1 MDSFRQYF
9 STVLPSCLPNFF
21 SGHDLLSVQWS
32 EHMAHGKWRMVN
44 GSGRLTLAVA
54 PIGDLQLG
62 VVGAAG
68 ALAQLALGV
77 VGASVGAANR
87 IRVLLMLL
95 LLLLLLR
102 GQNNLAPRSRQ
113 WSVDEFSWRTVALS

>member
-1 MDSFRQYF
+1 
-9 STVLPSCLPNFF
+9 
-21 SGHDLLSVQWS
+21 
-32 EHMAHGKWRMVN
+32 MAHGKWRMVN
-44 GSGRLTLAVA
+44 GSGGLTLAVA

-95 LLLLLLR
+95 LLLLLLLLVDKTIWPR
-102 GQNNLAPRSRQ
+102 GVGNGQ
-113 WSVDEFSWRTVALS
+113 WMISAGGQ

>member
-1 MDSFRQYF
+1 
-9 STVLPSCLPNFF
+9 
-21 SGHDLLSVQWS
+21 
-32 EHMAHGKWRMVN
+32 MAHGKWRMVN
-44 GSGRLTLAVA
+44 GSGGLTLAVA

-95 LLLLLLR
+95 LLLL
-102 GQNNLAPRSRQ
+102 
-113 WSVDEFSWRTVALS
+113 FCCCWRTKQFGPEE

>member
-1 MDSFRQYF
+1 
-9 STVLPSCLPNFF
+9 
-21 SGHDLLSVQWS
+21 
-32 EHMAHGKWRMVN
+32 MVN
-44 GSGRLTLAVA
+44 GIGALTLAVA

-87 IRVLLMLL
+87 IRMLL
-95 LLLLLLR
+95 LSVDGWLEMEASELADW
-102 GQNNLAPRSRQ
+102 APRSRQ
-113 WSVDEFSWRTVALS
+113 WSVAAHTCVLTGGRGA